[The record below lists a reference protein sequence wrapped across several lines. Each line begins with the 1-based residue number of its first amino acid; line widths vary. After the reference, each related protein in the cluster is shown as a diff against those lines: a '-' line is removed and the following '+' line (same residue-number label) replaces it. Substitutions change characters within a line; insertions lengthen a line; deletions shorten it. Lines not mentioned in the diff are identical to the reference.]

1 MYAPSLAGSG
11 ISVLSNKK
19 DIEVKGEKKKCIGEK
34 LMHILLHVPGPPT
47 GKQTL
52 WQLMY
57 SVELNEQVKIKS

>member
-1 MYAPSLAGSG
+1 MYAPSLTGTG
-11 ISVLSNKK
+11 ISVLCNKK
-19 DIEVKGEKKKCIGEK
+19 DIEVQGEKKKWIGEK
-34 LMHILLHVPGPPT
+34 LMHILHIPGPPT